1 MSGMPLFVKVKTLL
15 RNLLSTRR
23 VEADLDH
30 ELHSHLEMLAEEKI
44 GAGTSLQEA
53 QRAARIELGG
63 IEQLKQ
69 QLRDQRLGNWLHS
82 VLFDCR
88 FALRQL
94 RKSPAF
100 TIVAVLTLALGIGVN
115 ATIFTLI
122 NGFLLRPLPYPHA
135 ERVVEVD
142 REYKDGPY
150 YGMSLIEFRTF
161 QRQNQTF
168 QYLAAY
174 DMLGSGLNLAT
185 GAEPELIHSRR
196 VTADFFR
203 VLGIPL
209 AIGRDFSADDDR
221 PDAAPVV
228 VLSYRI
234 WKNLFGG
241 NPAAV
246 GQPVHLGGEAY
257 TVIGVTPRN
266 FAFSPDTE
274 AWVPIRTAEDPADR
288 SSAFK
293 VIGRLRPAVSYEF
306 AREDLD
312 ALTWRIRQ
320 DYPGIV
326 ERDEVGT
333 LVTSYQ
339 ERVVGDLR
347 PVLLLL
353 ASAVACILLIACSN
367 IASLLLARAVNRR
380 KEIAIRTALG
390 VTRGRLIRQLL
401 TETMLLSAAGGAVG
415 LWLAHWGIRL
425 FLAFASIRMPNT
437 PVVIDVNVL
446 LFTLAL
452 SLLTGLIFGTAPALQ
467 FGRLNSADVLRESGR
482 ATASVSTRRRQGLL
496 VSLEICLAT
505 ILLLGAGLLLSS
517 LSRLLRVSPGFD
529 PQHVLTVKTSF
540 VGSSFATSPRVDTVV
555 RKAVNRLQSLAGVQ
569 AVAAATMLP
578 TEPSVQLPFEL
589 PSLPP
594 KERPTPD
601 SFVQWRAIS
610 PAYFEVMNIPLLQ
623 GRRFSESDSPDATSV
638 AIVNQAFIQ
647 KHFSRFDG
655 MQQPILI
662 ARREGPQFADHP
674 RQIVGV
680 VADTREI
687 SLNLPASPTVFI
699 PLAQVPNSMI
709 AFMNSLMPM
718 NWLIRVSGDALASA
732 PFIHREFLAVD
743 PDLVSSNPRT
753 LTQVLSESLAQQQ
766 TETALV
772 GFFSVAALS
781 LAAIGLYGVL
791 AYSVAQRKQEL
802 GIRMALGAGSTQ
814 ILRLVIVN
822 GLKLAFSGI
831 LIGIVVGL
839 VLTRLMGS
847 LLFGISSADPL
858 TYTLVVA
865 LLVVVALVACLI
877 PARRATRVDP
887 MVALRYE

>member
-1 MSGMPLFVKVKTLL
+1 VSLFLNVRNLL
-15 RNLLSTRR
+15 RNLFATTRL
-23 VEADLDH
+23 ELDLH
-30 ELHSHLEMLAEEKI
+30 EEVHSHLTMLTEENI
-44 GAGTSLQEA
+44 RAGMSPREA
-53 QRAARIELGG
+53 KRAAHIELGG

-69 QLRDQRLGNWLHS
+69 QVRDQRLGNWLRS
-82 VLFDCR
+82 VLTDCR
-88 FALRQL
+88 FGLRQL

-100 TIVAVLTLALGIGVN
+100 TIVSVLTLTLGIGVN

-135 ERVVEVD
+135 ERLVEVD

-174 DMLGSGLNLAT
+174 DMLGSGLNLVT

-196 VTADFFR
+196 VSADFFR

-221 PDAAPVV
+221 PGAAPVV
-228 VLSYRI
+228 ILSYRL
-234 WKNLFGG
+234 WKNLFSG
-241 NPAAV
+241 NSMAI
-246 GQPVHLGGEAY
+246 GQAVHLGGEAY

-266 FAFSPDTE
+266 FAFSPDSE

-293 VIGRLRPAVSYEF
+293 VIGRLRSVVSYEF
-306 AREDLD
+306 ARQDLD
-312 ALTWRIRQ
+312 ALTRRIRL
-320 DYPGIV
+320 DYPGII
-326 ERDEVGT
+326 EGDEVGT

-339 ERVVGDLR
+339 KRVVGDLR

-401 TETMLLSAAGGAVG
+401 TESMLLSLAGGAVG
-415 LWLAHWGIRL
+415 LLLAHWGIRL
-425 FLAFASIRMPNT
+425 FLVVTSMRMPNT
-437 PVVIDVNVL
+437 PVVMDVNVL
-446 LFTLAL
+446 LFTLTL

-482 ATASVSTRRRQGLL
+482 ATASVSTRRMQGLL

-505 ILLLGAGLLLSS
+505 ILLLGAGLLLNS
-517 LSRLLRVSPGFD
+517 LIRLLRVSPGFD

-540 VGSSFATSPRVDTVV
+540 VGASFATSRRVDAVV
-555 RKAVNRLQSLAGVQ
+555 RKAVNHLQSLPGVQ

-610 PAYFEVMNIPLLQ
+610 PAYFEVMSVPLLQ
-623 GRRFSESDSPDATSV
+623 GRGFSESDSPDATPV

-647 KHFSRFDG
+647 KYFSHVNG

-662 ARREGPQFADHP
+662 ARREGPQFADHA
-674 RQIVGV
+674 RQIVGI
-680 VADTREI
+680 VADAREI
-687 SLNLPASPTVFI
+687 GLDQPASPAVFI
-699 PLAQVPNSMI
+699 PLVQVPDSMI

-718 NWLIRVSGDALASA
+718 NWLIRVSGEPLASA
-732 PFIHREFLAVD
+732 QLVHHEFLAVE

-753 LTQVLSESLAQQQ
+753 LTQVLSASLAQQQ

-781 LAAIGLYGVL
+781 LGAIGLYGVL

-802 GIRMALGAGSTQ
+802 GIRMALGARSAQ

-822 GLKLAFSGI
+822 GLKLALSGV
-831 LIGIVVGL
+831 LIGIVVGF
-839 VLTRLMGS
+839 VLTRFMGS

-858 TYTLVVA
+858 TYTLVVVLLLSVA
-865 LLVVVALVACLI
+865 LLACLI

-887 MVALRYE
+887 MTALRNE

>member
-1 MSGMPLFVKVKTLL
+1 MSLWFKARNLL
-15 RNLLSTRR
+15 RNLFSTRGL
-23 VEADLDH
+23 EFDLQ
-30 ELHSHLEMLAEEKI
+30 EEVHSHVEMLTEENI
-44 GAGTSLQEA
+44 RAGMPPIEA
-53 QRAARIELGG
+53 KRIARIELGG
-63 IEQLKQ
+63 IEQLKEQ
-69 QLRDQRLGNWLHS
+69 VRDERLGNWLRS
-82 VLFDCR
+82 VLSDCR

-100 TIVAVLTLALGIGVN
+100 TIVAVLTVSLGIGVN
-115 ATIFTLI
+115 TTIFTFI

-209 AIGRDFSADDDR
+209 AIGRDFSAAADR
-221 PDAAPVV
+221 PGAAPVV

-234 WKNLFGG
+234 WKDLFGG
-241 NPAAV
+241 NPAAI
-246 GQPVHLGGEAY
+246 GQSVHLGGQAY
-257 TVIGVTPRN
+257 AVIGVTPRN

-312 ALTWRIRQ
+312 ALTQHIRQ
-320 DYPGIV
+320 DYPGII
-326 ERDEVGT
+326 EGDEVGT
-333 LVTSYQ
+333 LVSSYQ

-401 TETMLLSAAGGAVG
+401 TESILLSLAGGAVG
-415 LWLAHWGIRL
+415 LLLAHWGIRL
-425 FLAFASIRMPNT
+425 FLSFTSLRMPNT
-437 PVVIDVNVL
+437 TVVMDGNVL
-446 LFTLAL
+446 SFTLAL
-452 SLLTGLIFGTAPALQ
+452 SLLTGLIFGSAPALQ
-467 FGRLNSADVLRESGR
+467 FGHLNSADVLRESGR
-482 ATASVSTRRRQGLL
+482 ATASVSARRTQGLL
-496 VSLEICLAT
+496 VGLEICLAT
-505 ILLLGAGLLLSS
+505 ILLLGAGLLLNS

-529 PQHVLTVKTSF
+529 PQYVLTVKTSF
-540 VGSSFATSPRVDTVV
+540 VGSSFATSSLVDAVV
-555 RKAVNRLQSLAGVQ
+555 RKAVNRLQSLPGVQ

-594 KERPTPD
+594 QERPTPD

-610 PAYFEVMNIPLLQ
+610 PAYFEVMNIPLRQ
-623 GRRFSESDSPDATSV
+623 GRRFSESDSPDATPV
-638 AIVNQAFIQ
+638 AIVNQAFLQ
-647 KHFSRFDG
+647 KYFSDFDG

-662 ARREGPQFADHP
+662 GRREGPQFADHP

-687 SLNLPASPTVFI
+687 SLNEPASPTVFI
-699 PLAQVPNSMI
+699 PLAQVPDRMT
-709 AFMNSLMPM
+709 AFINSLMPM
-718 NWLIRVSGDALASA
+718 NWLVRVAGDPLASA
-732 PFIHREFLAVD
+732 PFIHREFLVVD

-753 LTQVLSESLAQQQ
+753 LTQVLSASLAQQQ
-766 TETALV
+766 TETVLI

-781 LAAIGLYGVL
+781 LGAIGLYGVL

-802 GIRMALGAGSTQ
+802 GIRMALGAGSAQ

-822 GLKLAFSGI
+822 GLKLALSGI
-831 LIGIVVGL
+831 LVGTVVGL
-839 VLTRLMGS
+839 VLTRFMSS
-847 LLFGISSADPL
+847 LLFGISFADPL
-858 TYTLVVA
+858 TYTLVVV
-865 LLVVVALVACLI
+865 LLLLVALVACLI

-887 MVALRYE
+887 MTVLRNE